1 MSNIS
6 YCRFENTHNDLMD
19 CYHNMDDDD
28 LSENESRFRERLI
41 KLCVEIAL
49 YYWHEVGIDIFE
61 ED

>member
-1 MSNIS
+1 MSNMS

-28 LSENESRFRERLI
+28 LSESESKYRAKLI
-41 KLCVEIAL
+41 ELCVEIAL
-49 YYWHEVGIDIFE
+49 DYGHEVGRDIVE